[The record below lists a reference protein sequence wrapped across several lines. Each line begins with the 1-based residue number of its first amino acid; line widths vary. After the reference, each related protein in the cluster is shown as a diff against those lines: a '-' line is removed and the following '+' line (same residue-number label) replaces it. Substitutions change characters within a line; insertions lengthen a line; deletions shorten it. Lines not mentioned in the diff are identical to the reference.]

1 MLFSRKCHSSRHRS
15 QPTAI
20 VTTPITAAGGPPR
33 KTIASTSERKLPEI
47 LTLEEVLE
55 AVTSLT
61 TENTRSAANRGRFQ
75 CASPT
80 TATTTA
86 AASAKSSSAT
96 T

>member
-1 MLFSRKCHSSRHRS
+1 MFSRKCHSSRHRI
-15 QPTAI
+15 QPTII

-47 LTLEEVLE
+47 FTLEEVLE

-61 TENTRSAANRGRFQ
+61 TENTRSATNSGRSQ
-75 CASPT
+75 CVSAT
-80 TATTTA
+80 EATATA